1 MSQTNPIPRKSL
13 PCGFSLPAL
22 GLGTWGTGGRED
34 AIPDGPEANALAG
47 TIRAAVDAGF
57 TRIDTAEYYAAGFS
71 ETLVGRAIAG
81 LPRESLFLT
90 SKVWK
95 THLRRADVLTACDAS
110 LARLGTDHL
119 DLYLIHQVSDEVP
132 LEETL
137 EAMDELVDRGK
148 VRWLGVSNFS
158 RERMLR
164 AVAASRH
171 PIVLNQVH
179 YNLRVRECEAS
190 GLLDGCREHGVMLEA
205 WRPLRDLSP
214 CPLTDELCARYGCT
228 FPQLA
233 LAFLLCQPGVV
244 TLSAMRTAAHLPEN
258 LAATAI
264 RLEPHDLEQLRHDFP
279 GQLTVSPTVPLS

>member
-22 GLGTWGTGGRED
+22 GLGTWGTGGRQD

-57 TRIDTAEYYAAGFS
+57 PRIDTAEDYAAGFS

-95 THLRRADVLTACDAS
+95 THLRRADVLVACDAS

-132 LEETL
+132 LEETR
-137 EAMDELVDRGK
+137 EAMDE
-148 VRWLGVSNFS
+148 
-158 RERMLR
+158 LR

-264 RLEPHDLEQLRHDFP
+264 RLEPHDLERLRHDFP